1 MKKGVLI
8 ILALS
13 VSFISAQNQ
22 KINNSSKNKIWL
34 PVGDKI
40 KTQWASKLTPHN
52 VWSEYPRPQMVRSNW
67 KNLNGLWDYAI
78 LHRMPRERVI
88 PIKYKDKI
96 LVPFAIES
104 SLSGVGKELL
114 PVEILWYRTRFDVSE
129 WKDKEVILN
138 FGAVDYKSTLYI
150 NGQEVGTHIGG
161 NDPFSYNITKF
172 LDGEKQLQEL
182 ELSVWDP
189 TDTGTQPR
197 GKQTLR
203 PRGIWYS
210 AVSGIWQT
218 VWLEAVEKTHIYQ
231 INFNSDIDQKKIKI
245 DLGLKNP
252 EGNEKFSIKISQGG
266 APIIN
271 QIFDS
276 NQDLNIQI
284 PNPKLWSPNHPH
296 LYDVEINVIRDGVFL
311 DKINSY
317 FAMRKI
323 TLSKDKNGFTK
334 LFLNNQELFHF
345 GTLDQGWWPDGLLT
359 PPQEKLWYT
368 T

>member
-1 MKKGVLI
+1 
-8 ILALS
+8 
-13 VSFISAQNQ
+13 
-22 KINNSSKNKIWL
+22 
-34 PVGDKI
+34 
-40 KTQWASKLTPHN
+40 
-52 VWSEYPRPQMVRSNW
+52 MVRTDW

-78 LHRMPRERVI
+78 LHRMPRERVT
-88 PIKYKDKI
+88 PIKYRGKI

-114 PVEILWYRTRFDVSE
+114 PVEILWYRTRFDVSQ
-129 WKDKEVILN
+129 WKDKDVILH

-161 NDPFSYNITKF
+161 NDPFSYNITPF
-172 LDGEKQLQEL
+172 LNGEKKLQEL

-218 VWLEAVEKTHIYQ
+218 VWLEAVEKTYIKQ
-231 INFNSDIDQKKIKI
+231 ININSDIDQKKINI
-245 DLGLKNP
+245 DLDLKNAN
-252 EGNEKFSIKISQGG
+252 GNEKYLIKIFQEEVQ
-266 APIIN
+266 IVN
-271 QIFDS
+271 QTFNS
-276 NQDLNIQI
+276 NQDLNIEI
-284 PNPKLWSPNHPH
+284 PNPKLWSPDHPH
-296 LYDVEINVIRDGVFL
+296 LYDLEVNVSIDGVSI
-311 DKINSY
+311 DKISSY

-323 TLSKDKNGFTK
+323 ALGKDKNGFTK
-334 LFLNNQELFHF
+334 LFLNNHELFHF

-359 PPQEKLWYT
+359 PPSREAMVYDMKVLKDLGFNTIRKHIKVEPAVFYYDCLLYT
-368 T
+368 SDAADE

>member
-1 MKKGVLI
+1 M
-8 ILALS
+8 
-13 VSFISAQNQ
+13 NQ
-22 KINNSSKNKIWL
+22 VFQELGKNS
-34 PVGDKI
+34 
-40 KTQWASKLTPHN
+40 
-52 VWSEYPRPQMVRSNW
+52 Y
-67 KNLNGLWDYAI
+67 
-78 LHRMPRERVI
+78 
-88 PIKYKDKI
+88 
-96 LVPFAIES
+96 
-104 SLSGVGKELL
+104 LL
-114 PVEILWYRTRFDVSE
+114 EILWYRTRFDVSE

-150 NGQEVGTHIGG
+150 NGQKVGTHIGG
-161 NDPFSYNITKF
+161 NDPFSYNITEF

-189 TDTGTQPR
+189 TDTDTQPR

-203 PRGIWYS
+203 PKGIWYS

-252 EGNEKFSIKISQGG
+252 EGNEKFSIKISEGG
-266 APIIN
+266 APIIS

-311 DKINSY
+311 DEINSY

-359 PPQEKLWYT
+359 PPQTMVYDMKVLKDLGFNTIENT
-368 T
+368 

>member
-1 MKKGVLI
+1 M
-8 ILALS
+8 
-13 VSFISAQNQ
+13 
-22 KINNSSKNKIWL
+22 
-34 PVGDKI
+34 
-40 KTQWASKLTPHN
+40 
-52 VWSEYPRPQMVRSNW
+52 
-67 KNLNGLWDYAI
+67 
-78 LHRMPRERVI
+78 
-88 PIKYKDKI
+88 
-96 LVPFAIES
+96 
-104 SLSGVGKELL
+104 
-114 PVEILWYRTRFDVSE
+114 
-129 WKDKEVILN
+129 
-138 FGAVDYKSTLYI
+138 
-150 NGQEVGTHIGG
+150 
-161 NDPFSYNITKF
+161 
-172 LDGEKQLQEL
+172 KQL
-182 ELSVWDP
+182 
-189 TDTGTQPR
+189 
-197 GKQTLR
+197 
-203 PRGIWYS
+203 
-210 AVSGIWQT
+210 
-218 VWLEAVEKTHIYQ
+218 EKTHIYQ

-245 DLGLKNP
+245 DLGLKNS

-276 NQDLNIQI
+276 NQDLNIEI

>member
-13 VSFISAQNQ
+13 VSFISAQNL

-40 KTQWASKLTPHN
+40 KTQWASKLTPDN

-189 TDTGTQPR
+189 TDTDTQPR

-252 EGNEKFSIKISQGG
+252 KGNEKFSIKISQGG

-276 NQDLNIQI
+276 N
-284 PNPKLWSPNHPH
+284 
-296 LYDVEINVIRDGVFL
+296 
-311 DKINSY
+311 
-317 FAMRKI
+317 
-323 TLSKDKNGFTK
+323 
-334 LFLNNQELFHF
+334 
-345 GTLDQGWWPDGLLT
+345 
-359 PPQEKLWYT
+359 
-368 T
+368 